1 MNLVTSMHIMTPMVL
16 IFLSFWGIL
25 LKKKNVMFILIYM
38 EIILISLSI
47 LFSLFSKIEAN
58 IFGQYYSILILTIAA
73 VESAILI
80 CLVVGFFR
88 GNGSVEIKALNT
100 RNKKK

>member
-1 MNLVTSMHIMTPMVL
+1 MNLMSSMYVVTPIIL

-25 LKKKNVMFILIYM
+25 LKKKNIMFILIYM
-38 EIILISLSI
+38 EVILVSLSI
-47 LFSLFSKIEAN
+47 LFSLLSRSGGN

-88 GNGSVEIKALNT
+88 GNGSVEIIALNIK
-100 RNKKK
+100 NKKK

>member
-1 MNLVTSMHIMTPMVL
+1 MNLMFSMYIMTPIIL
-16 IFLSFWGIL
+16 IFLSFWGII
-25 LKKKNVMFILIYM
+25 LKKKNIMFILIYM
-38 EIILISLSI
+38 EIILVSLSI
-47 LFSLFSKIEAN
+47 LFSLLSKAEGN

-88 GNGSVEIKALNT
+88 GNGSVEVRALNT
-100 RNKKK
+100 KKKKK